1 MLRRLLLGTWLLGPA
16 CVLPAGGATG
26 VELTWTAR
34 EANEADGP
42 DARQMRTCDGAGLS
56 GVTVRVIDAGD
67 PERDRLFAYACEAGN
82 MSPAARA
89 VETPEIFLD
98 LRPGTYHLT
107 ASGRADDDELRATGA
122 GLGEVESHAITV
134 IDLELGRVPQPLDL
148 ALAGACGE
156 LVAALS
162 YADPAAD
169 LFLDDDDPPPA
180 VYRRGLR
187 SDRGLRL
194 GGQAQACAG
203 LQGAHRVADVDPGRY
218 RLDLV
223 IDGRTCS
230 RAVTIEDSPVQ
241 IALDLENPACDG

>member
-1 MLRRLLLGTWLLGPA
+1 MGPA

-34 EANEADGP
+34 ETNEADGP
-42 DARQMRTCDGAGLS
+42 DARRMRTCLGAGLS
-56 GVTVRVIDAGD
+56 GVTVRVIDAD
-67 PERDRLFAYACEAGN
+67 EPERDRLFAYGCEAGN

-98 LRPGTYHLT
+98 LRQGTYHLT
-107 ASGRADDDELRATGA
+107 ASGRAADDELRATGA
-122 GLGEVESHAITV
+122 ALGEVESHAITLV
-134 IDLELGRVPQPLDL
+134 DLELGRAPQPLDL
-148 ALAGACGE
+148 ALTGACSE
-156 LVAALS
+156 LVVALR
-162 YADPAAD
+162 YADPAAA
-169 LFLDDDDPPPA
+169 LFLDEAEQPPA
-180 VYRRGLR
+180 VYRQGLR

-218 RLDLV
+218 RLDLE
-223 IDGRTCS
+223 IDGRSCS